1 MIYPLNRVNLL
12 ADHIKKENIMASI
25 KEYLEL
31 REALHTAYNYAKH
44 TQNERDERY
53 RASLILL
60 LMSTEYRIRELSRIG
75 DKTLI

>member
-1 MIYPLNRVNLL
+1 
-12 ADHIKKENIMASI
+12 MASI

-53 RASLILL
+53 RASLIILVL
-60 LMSTEYRIRELSRIG
+60 SIEWKIRELSRIG
-75 DKTLI
+75 DNH

>member
-1 MIYPLNRVNLL
+1 MTCRVIVMTN
-12 ADHIKKENIMASI
+12 HNKKGNIMANI

-31 REALHTAYNYAKH
+31 REALQTAYNYAKH

-53 RASLILL
+53 KASIILL

>member
-1 MIYPLNRVNLL
+1 
-12 ADHIKKENIMASI
+12 MATI

-31 REALHTAYNYAKH
+31 REALQTAYSYAKH

-60 LMSTEYRIRELSRIG
+60 LMSTEYRIRELSRVG
-75 DKTLI
+75 DKH